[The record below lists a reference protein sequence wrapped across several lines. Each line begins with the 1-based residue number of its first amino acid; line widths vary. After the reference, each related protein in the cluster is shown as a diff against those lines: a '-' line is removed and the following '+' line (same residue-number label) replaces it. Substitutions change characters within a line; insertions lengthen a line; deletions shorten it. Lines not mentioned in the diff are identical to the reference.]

1 MNDNFS
7 IFETKFGENAII
19 SFDLFDTL
27 VEEPFIQHSDLFEL
41 MRSDVDKIT
50 GRKNFDFKK
59 VRLLAEKNA
68 LKQSKN
74 KIIDINDI
82 YSEFQRITQLGNA
95 YVMEIEKLELV
106 FVQKYY
112 QTKPIGKQ
120 IYDIAQSL
128 NKKIVIVCDT
138 YYPRFVIESILHK
151 HEYRDYQEL
160 FVSSEINHSAQDG
173 SLFSYMSDKL
183 QCSPKYII
191 HIGDDEVSDSIN
203 PNNLGFNT
211 LSIFSSLDSYKKT
224 LYYKKIWEPNSENH
238 LLSTRLING
247 LMAIKFFEMKEDKPL
262 ETDKSLFNNDYYRIG
277 YFGLGPILLGYTQW
291 ILQKSQEDY
300 VKHLYFLTSNGKFLK
315 TAYETLAKHYSQ
327 APIAYELLASANIE
341 TFTTLS
347 KNHELYEILDENYNN
362 IQIKDYFLEKFRF
375 DVEPYNSL
383 LERYGLNV
391 DSVISKSVNEKQ
403 IEAIFDYLKPEIIDK
418 NKNDYEYYSTYLKY
432 QHLPNPDRSA
442 IVDISNR
449 DNIQFSVS
457 DMIKQKIGGY
467 YLFTFVD
474 MIEKIK
480 KQEMPISGYVS
491 NFEEKTAFNC
501 LLNFLFDSSDNYF
514 SYFNLNEKML
524 NPVFE
529 EKEYSKNTKEAIE
542 KIQQAAL
549 QFVIDFEQLYS
560 KNISQLYFSSKQI
573 YTPIEY
579 FLNKDEEGINFIK
592 GMNFNKINPKSN
604 ILSEIDITIDSN
616 DAPRKF
622 NKERNESIFEKLG
635 KLFKDIKKTL

>member
-1 MNDNFS
+1 MTDNFS

-27 VEEPFIQHSDLFEL
+27 IEEPFTEHSDLFEL
-41 MRSDVDKIT
+41 MRSDVDKII
-50 GRKNFDFKK
+50 GKKNFDFKK

-68 LKQSKN
+68 LKESKN

-128 NKKIVIVCDT
+128 NKKIVILCDT

-151 HEYRDYQEL
+151 HEYKEYQEI
-160 FVSSEINHSAQDG
+160 FVSSEVNHSAKEG
-173 SLFSYMSDKL
+173 TLFTYMSEKL

-191 HIGDDEVSDSIN
+191 HIGDDEISDSVN
-203 PNNLGFNT
+203 PTRLGFNT
-211 LSIFSSLDSYKKT
+211 LPLFSSLESYKQT
-224 LYYKKIWEPNSENH
+224 LYYKKIWAPNSDNH

-247 LMAIKFFEMKEDKPL
+247 LMAIKFFEMRDAKPL
-262 ETDKSLFNNDYYRIG
+262 ETDKSIFNNEYHRIG

-300 VKHLYFLTSNGKFLK
+300 IKHLYFLSSNGKFLK
-315 TAYETLAKHYSQ
+315 SAYDILSKHYSQ
-327 APIAYELLASANIE
+327 APTAYELLASSNIE
-341 TFTTLS
+341 TFTKLS
-347 KNHELYEILDENYNN
+347 KNHELYEILDEDYTN
-362 IQIKDYFLEKFRF
+362 IPIKAYFNDKFRF
-375 DVEPYNSL
+375 DIEPYNSL

-391 DSVISKSVNEKQ
+391 DSLISKNSNEKQ
-403 IEAIFDYLKPEIIDK
+403 LEAIFDYLKPAIIEK
-418 NKNDYEYYSTYLKY
+418 NKNDYEYYAAYLKY
-432 QHLPNPDRSA
+432 QHLPNPDKSA

-449 DNIQFSVS
+449 DNIQVSVS
-457 DMIKQKIGGY
+457 DMVKQKIGGY

-474 MIEKIK
+474 MIEKVK

-491 NFEEKTAFNC
+491 NFEEKASFNC

-514 SYFNLNEKML
+514 SHFNLAEKML
-524 NPVFE
+524 NPVFDE
-529 EKEYSKNTKEAIE
+529 NEYTSNTKNAIE
-542 KIQQAAL
+542 EIQKAAL
-549 QFVIDFEQLYS
+549 QFVIDFEHLYS
-560 KNISQLYFSSKQI
+560 KNINQLYFSSKQI
-573 YTPIEY
+573 YSPIYY
-579 FLNKDEEGINFIK
+579 FLNKDEEGMHFIK
-592 GMNFNKINPKSN
+592 GINFKKINPASET
-604 ILSEIDITIDSN
+604 IAEIDIKIDSN
-616 DAPRKF
+616 DAPRTLNQEKNISIL
-622 NKERNESIFEKLG
+622 NKIG
-635 KLFKDIKKTL
+635 QLFKDIKKTL